1 MTIKDRPADLPF
13 TRTTIED
20 YAPLIGD
27 HAVEQILEK
36 AAALRDLHVVNIN
49 STYYGGGVAEILSSL
64 TLMMNSAGIKT
75 GWRVIQGR
83 PDFFSVTKKMHNALQ
98 GGDINLTDLK
108 TRIYEEVAFE
118 NARRIHLDHDIVIVH
133 DPQPLPLICHFRK
146 KAPWVWRCHIDLSA
160 PHPDLW
166 AYLAPF
172 IEHYDAVVLSLPE
185 YAQNMTAPQRFIT
198 PAINPFST
206 TNTDLTENEINDRLS
221 HYDIPTDAPLV
232 VQVSRFDKLKDPQ
245 GVINAFRTAR
255 REVDCTLVLVGNV
268 ATDDPEGQEIFE
280 SLCACGEGRIR
291 ILSVQDSALVNAL
304 QRRAVVVLQKSL
316 RERQRV
322 SGTGSGFFISADGY
336 ILTNNHVVKDAIKI
350 KITDINEKEY
360 IAKKI
365 GADPKTDLALLKIKG
380 NNFPFIELG
389 DSDELEVGEW
399 VLAIGNPLGQDLSV
413 TSGIVS
419 AKGRELEGLEVDYQN
434 FIQTDAAI
442 NQGNSGGPLI
452 NMEGK
457 AIGINSVIL
466 STSGGNIGIG
476 FSIPSNMAKKVI
488 GDLKK
493 EGRVIR
499 GYMGVSV
506 QYIPDEEAKDYGFPQ
521 GGIIIA
527 KVDEDTPAKE
537 AGLKKYDLIVEVDGT
552 KVKSARELR
561 NLIASHSPGDV
572 VRLTIYRGND
582 KKTINVKVTEAPES
596 VRIRSGEDDDEGKVI
611 DLGMVLRNN
620 SRSLARQYELG
631 TSEGIVVME
640 VERGGVAYENG
651 LQAGY
656 VIIGV
661 NRVQI
666 GSVRQFREIMAG
678 KSHGDRVLMTIVRRD
693 GNENMVRFRI
703 PE

>member
-1 MTIKDRPADLPF
+1 MKKIGIIAAISFTAGVIFFALTFGYFQQTNVPAVVKASNDP
-13 TRTTIED
+13 TTSTTL
-20 YAPLIGD
+20 APPT
-27 HAVEQILEK
+27 VK
-36 AAALRDLHVVNIN
+36 AE
-49 STYYGGGVAEILSSL
+49 S
-64 TLMMNSAGIKT
+64 M
-75 GWRVIQGR
+75 
-83 PDFFSVTKKMHNALQ
+83 
-98 GGDINLTDLK
+98 
-108 TRIYEEVAFE
+108 
-118 NARRIHLDHDIVIVH
+118 
-133 DPQPLPLICHFRK
+133 
-146 KAPWVWRCHIDLSA
+146 DLSTKA
-160 PHPDLW
+160 
-166 AYLAPF
+166 
-172 IEHYDAVVLSLPE
+172 
-185 YAQNMTAPQRFIT
+185 
-198 PAINPFST
+198 FSF
-206 TNTDLTENEINDRLS
+206 
-221 HYDIPTDAPLV
+221 APLV
-232 VQVSRFDKLKDPQ
+232 KKVKAGVVKVTSEALVQRGRSTFHDDFFDRFFNIPDR
-245 GVINAFRTAR
+245 G
-255 REVDCTLVLVGNV
+255 
-268 ATDDPEGQEIFE
+268 EGQ
-280 SLCACGEGRIR
+280 
-291 ILSVQDSALVNAL
+291 
-304 QRRAVVVLQKSL
+304 
-316 RERQRV
+316 RV
-322 SGTGSGFFISADGY
+322 AGMGSGFFISADGY

-350 KITDINEKEY
+350 TITDINEKEY
-360 IAKKI
+360 VAKKI
-365 GADPKTDLALLKIKG
+365 GTDPKTDLALLKIKG

-499 GYMGVSV
+499 GYMGVSI
-506 QYIPDEEAKDYGFPQ
+506 QYIPDDEAKDYGFPQ
-521 GGIIIA
+521 GGVLIGR
-527 KVDEDTPAKE
+527 VDEGTPAKE

-552 KVKSARELR
+552 KIKSARELR

-572 VRLTIYRGND
+572 VKLTIYRGND
-582 KKTINVKVTEAPES
+582 KKTIDVKVTEAPDS
-596 VRIRSGEDDDEGKVI
+596 VKIRSEDEEGKVI
-611 DLGMVLRNN
+611 DLGMVLQNN

-656 VIIGV
+656 VITGV

-666 GSVRQFREIMAG
+666 ENVRQFRKIMG
-678 KSHGDRVLMTIVRRD
+678 NKRSGDRVLMTIVRRD
-693 GNENMVRFRI
+693 GNEILIRFRI